1 MRRFK
6 VKLEGFS
13 EIFERLVFR
22 GALTGNVDF
31 QALCDV
37 PVALTPDGRGERSL
51 HVIIV
56 SHLKKRFCLS
66 AHPTINPARPTDS

>member
-22 GALTGNVDF
+22 GALAGDVEF
-31 QALCDV
+31 QAVRDTSY
-37 PVALTPDGRGERSL
+37 PHA
-51 HVIIV
+51 
-56 SHLKKRFCLS
+56 
-66 AHPTINPARPTDS
+66 